1 MVTINEQ
8 KEPTFRLLKSVS
20 ITTLFCVVIAMVT
33 SNLWS
38 SPFYEHVFISLGYGY
53 SAVFSSYALETLFP
67 LLKKAYST
75 FLAMVLSIGLG
86 TLHAFIWLK
95 KYDDFATLEALKPVV
110 LLGLIFTAI
119 CFYYFHSNEQK
130 LLAEQELEVTKRKQS
145 EQEKALV
152 LSQLSQL
159 QSQTE
164 PHFLFNTLANISA
177 LIELDSNK
185 AKLMLEKLTDLLRGT
200 LQTSRKPLISLE
212 QETELLSAYLAIQ
225 QIRLGDR
232 LNYDID
238 NQLTDSL
245 SLPPLLIQPLV
256 ENAIT
261 HGIEPKAN
269 GGQIKV
275 QFKQFGG
282 TFKSTISD
290 NGLGLNSTSSTAGNG
305 MSLNNIKQRLHD
317 LFEGKASLT
326 IAENKQGG
334 VTAELSIPMECL
346 ELLNKEY
353 S

>member
-1 MVTINEQ
+1 MVTINKQ

-20 ITTLFCVVIAMVT
+20 ITTVFCIIIAMVT
-33 SNLWS
+33 SNLWP
-38 SPFYEHVFISLGYGY
+38 SPFYEHIIISLGYGY
-53 SAVFSSYALETLFP
+53 SAILSAYILDKLFP
-67 LLKKAYST
+67 MIRKVYSSAI
-75 FLAMVLSIGLG
+75 AMVFTVIFG
-86 TLHAFIWLK
+86 TLHAFILLK
-95 KYDDFATLEALKPVV
+95 KYDDFSTIEALKPVV
-110 LLGLIFTAI
+110 LLGLIFSII
-119 CFYYFHSNEQK
+119 CFYYFHTNEQK
-130 LLAEQELEVTKRKQS
+130 LLAEQELEVAKRKQS

-159 QSQTE
+159 QSQIE

-200 LQTSRKPLISLE
+200 LKTSRKPLISLE
-212 QETELLSAYLAIQ
+212 QESELLSAYLAIQ

-261 HGIEPKAN
+261 HGIEPKAS

-275 QFKQFGG
+275 QFNQLDDV
-282 TFKSTISD
+282 FKATISD
-290 NGLGLNSTSSTAGNG
+290 NGLGLNSTSYTAGNG